1 MTEDILF
8 DNIFVGHDAAQAKK
22 FAAETYH
29 VKKPLEQ
36 EAEGSAEGDDDDEPS
51 ALLDKIRLKVY
62 EFIHLCGFDVLQ
74 ACKQMPDVA
83 AGLAAAFFTLIGM
96 LAALFGLMGSS
107 KPVVKKTKT
116 KAVVAKEPAP
126 VAVDAVP
133 VASADD
139 LKKDETPVVVKRA
152 TRASKE

>member
-1 MTEDILF
+1 
-8 DNIFVGHDAAQAKK
+8 
-22 FAAETYH
+22 
-29 VKKPLEQ
+29 
-36 EAEGSAEGDDDDEPS
+36 
-51 ALLDKIRLKVY
+51 
-62 EFIHLCGFDVLQ
+62 
-74 ACKQMPDVA
+74 MPDVA

-107 KPVVKKTKT
+107 KPVVSYSTPAYGTSADEQVKKT

-126 VAVDAVP
+126 VAVDATP

-139 LKKDETPVVVKRA
+139 LKKEEVVITKRT

>member
-1 MTEDILF
+1 
-8 DNIFVGHDAAQAKK
+8 
-22 FAAETYH
+22 
-29 VKKPLEQ
+29 
-36 EAEGSAEGDDDDEPS
+36 
-51 ALLDKIRLKVY
+51 
-62 EFIHLCGFDVLQ
+62 
-74 ACKQMPDVA
+74 MPDVA

-107 KPVVKKTKT
+107 KPVVRHSLNTHAVADEQVKKTKT